1 VDGRHWIGIFSNDS
15 NRLNIGDEIPNIIT
29 LEVDIHA

>member
-1 VDGRHWIGIFSNDS
+1 MVGIGSEMFSNDS